1 MKINRIQPANH
12 IFTQK
17 LGEIT
22 DAPANICY
30 LGALPEIDSPIVAI
44 VGTRKPTAYGTEMA
58 QRLAFD
64 LAKRGVVV
72 VSGLA
77 LGIDALAH
85 SATLEAGG
93 KTVAVIVNELPDISP
108 RANLNLAK
116 RIITNGGAIASEW
129 AEGDGSIIHKASFLR
144 RNRLVSGLADAVIVI
159 EAAAKSGTLNTVAH
173 ALNQGRE
180 VFAVPGNATSPLSEG
195 CNNLLK
201 QGAMPATE
209 AHDILE
215 IVAPQLLTTGKR
227 STQISLPL
235 GDTPEENAIIK
246 LIANGVR
253 DGEQLQ
259 QNSGISA
266 SEFATALTM
275 LEINGIIKPLGANQW
290 TIR

>member
-215 IVAPQLLTTGKR
+215 IVAPQLLTSGKR